1 MNQLELPVL
10 DAIQNLRNPILD
22 QIMVFISSINDIG
35 LVWIFAGI
43 ALLFFKK
50 YRKNGWIVLF
60 SLLTGL
66 LIANVLLK
74 NVVQRVRPCDI
85 NTAVEL
91 LIARPDDWSF
101 PSGHTTSSFAAAA
114 ALMYADKKMGI
125 PAYILAAVM
134 AFSRMYLYVH
144 YPTDILGGIVIGTLS
159 AVIVIFIYRKVNW
172 SNIGNKLKRK

>member
-1 MNQLELPVL
+1 MNQLELPIL
-10 DAIQNLRNPILD
+10 DAIQNLRNPVLD

-35 LVWIFAGI
+35 LVWILAGV
-43 ALLFFKK
+43 ALLFFRK

-60 SLLTGL
+60 SLLAGL

-74 NVVQRVRPCDI
+74 NLVQRIRPCDI

-125 PAYILAAVM
+125 PAYILAVIM

-144 YPTDILGGIVIGTLS
+144 YPTDILGGIVIGTL
-159 AVIVIFIYRKVNW
+159 AAGIVIFIYKKVNW
-172 SNIGNKLKRK
+172 NNIGDKLRKK